1 MKIYYEDL
9 GAGLFIIPKDYT
21 WHLQAELNDR
31 DEAVIFLKL
40 GELDFQLCNGRE
52 YIRDQVHLGSL
63 DVLEFYTT
71 VIENVYNM
79 LSEGPVDFID
89 LEEIKDAVMPTF
101 WEAWK
106 NRGIVDGEC
115 RKCEEA

>member
-1 MKIYYEDL
+1 MKIYYEDW
-9 GAGLFIIPKDYT
+9 GAGLFIIPKGYT
-21 WHLQAELNDR
+21 WDLRSELNDR
-31 DEAVIFLKL
+31 DDAVILL
-40 GELDFQLCNGRE
+40 NLEGSDYQLCNGRE
-52 YIRDQVHLGSL
+52 YIRDQVHLRSL

-71 VIENVYNM
+71 VIENVYSM

-89 LEEIKDAVMPTF
+89 LEAVKDAVIPTF

-115 RKCEEA
+115 WKNEEV